1 MACEGIEVGPT
12 ALAEV
17 LQGID
22 KPRHDV
28 GRQGQGEDVGT
39 RRRSQKA

>member
-1 MACEGIEVGPT
+1 VF
-12 ALAEV
+12 
-17 LQGID
+17 QGID

-28 GRQGQGEDVGT
+28 GRQGQSEDVGT